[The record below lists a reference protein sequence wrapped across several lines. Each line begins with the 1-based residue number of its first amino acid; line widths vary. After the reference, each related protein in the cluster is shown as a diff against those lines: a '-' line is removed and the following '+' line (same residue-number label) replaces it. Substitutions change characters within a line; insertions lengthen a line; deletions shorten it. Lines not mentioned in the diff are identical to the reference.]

1 MDLSG
6 KRVLITAAAQGI
18 GLASVQAYLA
28 AGAEV
33 FAADINAT
41 ALAKL
46 EGARTH
52 LLDVTDAGAIER
64 LAEEIG
70 PLDVLFNC
78 AGVVHSGNILECSEK
93 DWNFAL
99 DLNVTAMYRMIRAF
113 LPGMLSNGGGSII
126 NMASVASAVKG
137 VPNRFAYCA
146 SKGAVIGLTRSV
158 AADFVSQNI
167 RCNAI
172 CPGTVDSPSL
182 RQRIREQAER
192 EDRSVDEVYAAF
204 AARQPMGRI
213 GTPEEI
219 AQLALYL
226 GSSASGFTT
235 GTAQIIDGGW
245 SN

>member
-33 FAADINAT
+33 FAADINAD
-41 ALAKL
+41 ALDTLK
-46 EGARTH
+46 GARTH
-52 LLDVTDAGAIER
+52 LLDVTDPHAIER
-64 LAEEIG
+64 LAAELG

-78 AGVVHSGNILECSEK
+78 AGVVHSGNILDCNEK
-93 DWNFAL
+93 DWAFAL

-113 LPGMLSNGGGSII
+113 LPAMLTHGGGSII
-126 NMASVASAVKG
+126 NMASVASSVKG
-137 VPNRFAYCA
+137 VPNRFAYTA
-146 SKGAVIGLTRSV
+146 SKAAVIGLTKSV
-158 AADFVSQNI
+158 ATDYISQGI

-182 RQRIREQAER
+182 RQRIAEQAREQG
-192 EDRSVDEVYAAF
+192 RSEAEVYQAF
-204 AARQPMGRI
+204 VARQPMGRI
-213 GTPEEI
+213 GSAEEI
-219 AQLALYL
+219 AQLVVYL
-226 GSSASGFTT
+226 ASDASSYTT
-235 GTAQIIDGGW
+235 GTTQIIDGGM